1 MTTKFITG
9 HAPAVNKLREDVGS
23 GNYRCYDIDTFMESP
38 IPECYPSGY
47 LAKCSHVTV
56 AVSGDPRAGREWM
69 VICPFR
75 VDTSGTA
82 GAKVYDIDPF
92 VVTFDPVTQAQSPS
106 GCVAYHQ
113 AFIKRTSSIS
123 GISGFEIL
131 TKPETV
137 TALRE
142 QLVTGQATL
151 EYVPEPVSFALHHMT
166 GIFTKL
172 L

>member
-1 MTTKFITG
+1 MTKFITG
-9 HAPAVNKLREDVGS
+9 HAAAVIKLREDVGS
-23 GNYRCYDIDTFMESP
+23 GNFRCYDIDSFMESP

-56 AVSGDPRAGREWM
+56 AVSGDPQAGREWM

-75 VDTSGTA
+75 VDTSGTG

-92 VVTFDPVTQAQSPS
+92 VVTLDPITQAPTPS
-106 GCVAYHQ
+106 GCIAYHQ
-113 AFIKRTSSIS
+113 DFTKRTSSIS
-123 GISGFEIL
+123 GFESL

-137 TALRE
+137 TALRR
-142 QLVTGQATL
+142 QLVTGKATL
-151 EYVPEPVSFALHHMT
+151 EYVPEPVSYALNHMT